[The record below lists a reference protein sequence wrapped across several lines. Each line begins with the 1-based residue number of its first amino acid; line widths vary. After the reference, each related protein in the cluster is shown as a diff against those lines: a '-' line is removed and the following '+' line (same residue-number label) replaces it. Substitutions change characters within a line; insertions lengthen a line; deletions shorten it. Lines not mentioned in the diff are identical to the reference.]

1 MLKDRRD
8 KISKYIVSKGDVTL
22 TELSELFPE
31 VSTMTLRRDL
41 EFLENLGEIVRTK
54 GGAKSIKHLSM
65 QIEESY
71 NRREFINPELKEEIG
86 KKVAALIKDNSCVFF
101 DAGSTVMQVVKALGD
116 KPLFAIT
123 SGPNIAMELTKNRNC
138 DISVVCG
145 HLNHDNIS
153 LSGLHAAEFLSGLNI
168 GIAVVAASGFTTEN
182 GFTCGSYDEC
192 MLKQAAIKGATTVI
206 VVMDS
211 TKLGKGHPFTFAQ
224 PSDIDYFVTDDN
236 FDKRI
241 KAQLKKSGLK
251 VL

>member
-1 MLKDRRD
+1 MKDRRD
-8 KISKYIVSKGDVTL
+8 KISNYIASKGVITL
-22 TELSELFPE
+22 SELSELFPE

-41 EFLENLGEIVRTK
+41 EFLENMGEIVRTK

-71 NRREFINPELKEEIG
+71 NRREFINAELKAEIG
-86 KKVAALIKDNSCVFF
+86 KKVASLIKDNSCVFF

-123 SGPNIAMELTKNRNC
+123 SGPNIAMELTKNKNC

-145 HLNHDNIS
+145 HLNHDNIA

-168 GIAVVAASGFTTEN
+168 GTAVVAASGFSPEN
-182 GFTCGSYDEC
+182 GFTCGIYDEC
-192 MLKQAAIKGATTVI
+192 MLKRAAIKGASTVI
-206 VVMDS
+206 AVMDS
-211 TKLGKGHPFTFAQ
+211 TKLNKSHPFTFAQ
-224 PSDIDYFVTDDN
+224 PEDIDYFVTDGN
-236 FDKRI
+236 FDKRT
-241 KAQLKKSGLK
+241 KAQLKKLGLK